1 MKLCTCSI
9 HVPHTAALSPQQDMG
24 AATQLGVDHMVAE
37 PHSKPKSLGHMTP
50 LYYPRLHRMEAYS
63 STQWAAVTIH
73 SGVMMEP
80 PQTWTPWTC
89 RLTCQ
94 GQSPGE
100 AFNPPTILLWRFTE
114 RTPHSEG
121 DKHKSGVSQQNRRH
135 QGQHKAN
142 HVCSSQLLF
151 SGLTRQ
157 WGHCCLCFPI
167 IRNLNKQ
174 VASRWSPRSP
184 RGHSFPGWNTS

>member
-114 RTPHSEG
+114 RTPHSIQRKETTMR
-121 DKHKSGVSQQNRRH
+121 DEHESLERKKDSGYQGRERH
-135 QGQHKAN
+135 Q
-142 HVCSSQLLF
+142 CLLLVLPP
-151 SGLTRQ
+151 S
-157 WGHCCLCFPI
+157 HY
-167 IRNLNKQ
+167 
-174 VASRWSPRSP
+174 
-184 RGHSFPGWNTS
+184 